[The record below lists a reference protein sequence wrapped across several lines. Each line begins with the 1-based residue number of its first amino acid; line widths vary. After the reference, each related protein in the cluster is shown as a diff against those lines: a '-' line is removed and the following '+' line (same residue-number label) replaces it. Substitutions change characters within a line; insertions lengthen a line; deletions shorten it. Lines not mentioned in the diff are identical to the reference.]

1 MARKGSWSNADG
13 LVVGFG
19 PNTPEKYAQTT
30 EQDNSPV
37 KAAVIRF
44 DYTQV
49 NTAASGSINWT
60 APAGSTVIA
69 VELVVDQAWVG
80 GTSLSFGDAGDVA
93 GFITAT
99 QGATASL
106 TAGAKIVGA
115 GVYTKGGT
123 DTTAQEFKVYA
134 SATVTSV
141 LRVGTYTAGS
151 AVLKVSYI

>member
-19 PNTPEKYAQTT
+19 PNSPEKNAQTT
-30 EQDNSPV
+30 EADNAPI
-37 KAAVIRF
+37 KAAVVHF

-60 APAGSTVIA
+60 APAGSTVVA
-69 VELVVDQAWVG
+69 VELVVEEAWVG
-80 GTSLSFGDAGDVA
+80 GTSLEFGDASDTD
-93 GFITAT
+93 GFVTAT

-106 TAGAKIVGA
+106 LAGAKIVGA

-141 LRVGTYTAGS
+141 LRVGTFTAG
-151 AVLKVSYI
+151 AATLKISYI

>member
-1 MARKGSWSNADG
+1 MARKNTWSNSDG

-30 EQDNSPV
+30 EVDNSPV
-37 KAAVIRF
+37 KAAVVRF

-49 NTAASGSINWT
+49 NTAATGSINWT

-69 VELVVDQAWVG
+69 VELVVDTAWVG
-80 GTSLSFGDAGDVA
+80 GTSLEFGDASDTD
-93 GFITAT
+93 GFITTT

-115 GVYTKGGT
+115 GLYTKATT

-141 LRVGTYTAGS
+141 LRAGTFTAGS
-151 AVLKVSYI
+151 ATLKISYI

>member
-30 EQDNSPV
+30 EDDVSGV
-37 KAAVIRF
+37 KTAAVRF

-60 APAGSTVIA
+60 APAGSVVVG

-80 GTSLSFGDAGDVA
+80 GTTLEFGDASDTD
-93 GFITAT
+93 GFITTT

-106 TAGAKIVGA
+106 TAGAKIVGN
-115 GVYTKGGT
+115 GLYTKGAT
-123 DTTAQEFKVYA
+123 DTGAQEFKAYA
-134 SATVTSV
+134 SATVCSV
-141 LRVGTYTAGS
+141 LRAGTYTAGS

>member
-1 MARKGSWSNADG
+1 MARKGSWSNPDG

-19 PNTPEKYAQTT
+19 LNTPEKGAQTT
-30 EQDNSPV
+30 EADNAPV
-37 KAAVIRF
+37 KGAVIRF
-44 DYTQV
+44 DYTQI
-49 NTAASGSINWT
+49 NTAASGSINWA
-60 APAGSTVIA
+60 APAGSTVVA

-80 GTSLSFGDAGDVA
+80 GTSLEFGDASDTD
-93 GFITAT
+93 GFISTT

-134 SATVTSV
+134 SATVCSV

-151 AVLKVSYI
+151 AVLKISYI

>member
-1 MARKGSWSNADG
+1 MARKNTWSNADG

-30 EQDNSPV
+30 EDDVSPV

-60 APAGSTVIA
+60 APAGTNVIA

-80 GTSLSFGDAGDVA
+80 GTTLEFGDASDTD
-93 GFITAT
+93 GFITTT
-99 QGATASL
+99 QGATANL
-106 TAGAKIVGA
+106 TAGAKIVGN
-115 GVYTKGGT
+115 GLYTKGAT
-123 DTTAQEFKVYA
+123 DTGAQEFKAYS
-134 SATVTSV
+134 SATVCSV
-141 LRVGTYTAGS
+141 LRAGTYTAGS
-151 AVLKVSYI
+151 ATLKISYI

>member
-30 EQDNSPV
+30 EDDINGV
-37 KAAVIRF
+37 KTAVIRF

-60 APAGSTVIA
+60 APAGSNVVA
-69 VELVVDQAWVG
+69 VELVVDTLWAG
-80 GTSLSFGDAGDVA
+80 GTSLEFGDASDTD
-93 GFITAT
+93 GFITTT

-106 TAGAKIVGA
+106 LAGAKIVGS
-115 GVYTKGGT
+115 GLYTKGAT
-123 DTTAQEFKVYA
+123 DVVAQEFKAYA
-134 SATVTSV
+134 SATVCSV
-141 LRVGTYTAGS
+141 LRVGTFTAGS
-151 AVLKVSYI
+151 ATLKVSYI